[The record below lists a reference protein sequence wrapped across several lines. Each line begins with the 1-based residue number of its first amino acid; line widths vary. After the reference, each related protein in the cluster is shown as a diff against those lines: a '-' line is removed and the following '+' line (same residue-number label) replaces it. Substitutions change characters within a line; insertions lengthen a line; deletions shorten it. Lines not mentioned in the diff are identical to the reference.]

1 MNKKQQIA
9 ALTYTIENIVGHYK
23 RLDAACDAARDAGC
37 LTVEGNLHDAIWEGF
52 SGMLNL
58 MDHDAW
64 ISWFI
69 YENDC
74 GKSALKAG
82 FDGTLRTI
90 RTARQ
95 LAKLITEHESKP

>member
-1 MNKKQQIA
+1 MTKKQQID
-9 ALTYTIENIVGHYK
+9 ALAETIENIVGHYQ

-37 LTVEGNLHDAIWEGF
+37 LSTEGKLHDAIWEGF

-58 MDHDAW
+58 MDHDEW

-69 YENDC
+69 FENDC
-74 GKSALKAG
+74 GKRALKAG
-82 FDGTLRTI
+82 FDGHLRPI

-95 LAKLITEHESKP
+95 LAKLITEHENKP